1 MLAWYNLCEN
11 YQTIGGKMRISVYWT
26 TDTINSLKIKLKY
39 LKERLSADAQL
50 RFIEFE
56 TEITAKVKLLSS
68 EPKEALSGLMKMLHP
83 DHLLTKLYLIH
94 EYPDEI
100 KTKVNELF
108 NECLRYKREHFRPAG
123 AFQFSAASVV
133 ASTVDE
139 KMEQWRA

>member
-1 MLAWYNLCEN
+1 M
-11 YQTIGGKMRISVYWT
+11 
-26 TDTINSLKIKLKY
+26 KY

-56 TEITAKVKLLSS
+56 TEITAQVKLLSS